1 MQTEWLSLNKAA
13 EILGVHPSTVRNWS
27 NQGVLPVH
35 RTQGGHRRFLR
46 SEIELWMLS
55 RRDETAEFNLVV
67 QNTLRN
73 TRFQISE
80 GRLNAETWYTKLD
93 DEARIQYRL
102 SGRSL
107 LQGLI
112 TAITSPGHL
121 DISDAE
127 ALGHSYAS
135 RAHRYGLDSV
145 EATQAFL
152 FFRNSLIESTLVVF
166 ETASISA
173 PRVWGEMIRRMTE
186 FTDRILI
193 TILEVYE
200 SYQHDQN
207 SR

>member
-1 MQTEWLSLNKAA
+1 MPTEWLSLNKAA

-27 NQGVLPVH
+27 NQGILPVH

-67 QNTLRN
+67 QNALRN
-73 TRFQISE
+73 TRFQISD
-80 GRLNAETWYTKLD
+80 GRLNVETWYAKLD
-93 DEARIQYRL
+93 EEARTQYRL

-112 TAITSPGHL
+112 VAINSPGRL
-121 DISDAE
+121 DITEAE
-127 ALGHSYAS
+127 ALGYSYAA
-135 RAHRYGLDSV
+135 RAHRYGLNSV

-152 FFRNSLIESTLVVF
+152 FFRNALIESTLVIF
-166 ETASISA
+166 ETALIST
-173 PRVWGEMIRRMTE
+173 PRVWAEMIRRMTE

-200 SYQHDQN
+200 SY
-207 SR
+207 SALPS